1 MRSLAIVL
9 FFTLASLSCQSRDG
23 QKEAEMP
30 SSEKHLFYLHG
41 RIIELQGLP
50 AESPQFGPYEYAAI
64 IDSFRQNGFVVHHQV
79 RTATTDFF
87 SFVEA
92 LSLAVDSLLNEQ
104 VAPSNI
110 TVVGASKG
118 AVMSMYLSHLNPAP
132 IRYVLLGANNDQIE
146 EQFDWQLHGTIL
158 GVYEASDLLAGKNYH
173 YWASRS
179 PKAERFEQ
187 LRLNTGLDHGFFYR
201 PIQEWLKPTIAWA
214 KHGQL

>member
-9 FFTLASLSCQSRDG
+9 FFTLASLSCHSGNG

-50 AESPQFGPYEYAAI
+50 AESPEFGPYEYAAI
-64 IDSFRQNGFVVHHQV
+64 IDSFRQNGFVVHHEV
-79 RTATTDFF
+79 RTATSDFF

-104 VAPSNI
+104 VTPSNI

-146 EQFDWQLHGTIL
+146 EQFDWQFHGTIL
-158 GVYEASDLLAGKNYH
+158 GVYEASDLLAGKNYD
-173 YWASRS
+173 YWANRS

>member
-9 FFTLASLSCQSRDG
+9 FIAMTSWSCQSDNGR
-23 QKEAEMP
+23 KEAEKLP
-30 SSEKHLFYLHG
+30 TEKHLFYLHG

-50 AESPQFGPYEYAAI
+50 AESPEFGRYEYQAI

-79 RTATTDFF
+79 RTATSDFF

-92 LSLAVDSLLNEQ
+92 LSLEIDSLLNEQ
-104 VAPSNI
+104 VTPSNI

-118 AVMSMYLSHLNPAP
+118 AVMSMYLSHLNPVP

-158 GVYEASDLLAGKNYH
+158 GVYEASDLLAGKNYD
-173 YWASRS
+173 YWANRS